1 LYLSRKSLTFTLS
14 LHTQNY
20 NANYFLNNYPNL
32 STATNLS
39 QICVICHFCITEHNY
54 TTKASK
60 EWQAAEIGAVLY
72 TRHQSQSINKVPTRF
87 DVYIKGNRNDF
98 FATRGADIAI
108 LTNILKFLTISAK
121 FELSN

>member
-1 LYLSRKSLTFTLS
+1 MHETI
-14 LHTQNY
+14 H
-20 NANYFLNNYPNL
+20 
-32 STATNLS
+32 
-39 QICVICHFCITEHNY
+39 VH
-54 TTKASK
+54 KAS
-60 EWQAAEIGAVLY
+60 
-72 TRHQSQSINKVPTRF
+72 RFNKVPTRF